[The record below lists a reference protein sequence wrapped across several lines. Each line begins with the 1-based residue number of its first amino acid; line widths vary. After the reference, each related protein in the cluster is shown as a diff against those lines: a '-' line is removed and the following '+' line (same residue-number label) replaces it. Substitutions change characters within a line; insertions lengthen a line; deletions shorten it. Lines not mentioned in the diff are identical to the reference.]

1 MAGGMRSMAM
11 FSAVPLAASLV
22 ETSKEQVLEPLSG
35 VTRTETLGRSPDVGS
50 CDARRVSTR
59 CIASLPCRRGK
70 GEVLSG
76 GRGRRRRERETDLLN
91 PPQSL
96 VRPPVPQ
103 RPVHLARARLVHLQ
117 PALVR
122 RPRAVLELL
131 LQDRLAEARE
141 EAVLLP
147 HALLDRARLGDD
159 VPPRWPAVP
168 PRRLVHRRVVEEE
181 AELVDDVARAAR
193 AEVDGDDLG
202 EVEQAA
208 VGEDALA
215 QALGRPEEARLG
227 RAQVRRLVQLDEAVE
242 VVEAGLRLAR
252 AASPRTLGNEEAVR
266 EEPQG
271 AAQRLGRRARV
282 RHLEHLVNVDGVD
295 EVAVEADEGAGQAVD
310 RLAEGPEDGG
320 ALSRVVDLHRADG
333 AEELD
338 GGLELVDV
346 RVVLRERRDD
356 GCEGIRV
363 SHFER
368 ERLRRGGQGEKG
380 THGRA

>member
-1 MAGGMRSMAM
+1 M
-11 FSAVPLAASLV
+11 
-22 ETSKEQVLEPLSG
+22 
-35 VTRTETLGRSPDVGS
+35 
-50 CDARRVSTR
+50 
-59 CIASLPCRRGK
+59 
-70 GEVLSG
+70 
-76 GRGRRRRERETDLLN
+76 
-91 PPQSL
+91 
-96 VRPPVPQ
+96 
-103 RPVHLARARLVHLQ
+103 
-117 PALVR
+117 
-122 RPRAVLELL
+122 
-131 LQDRLAEARE
+131 
-141 EAVLLP
+141 
-147 HALLDRARLGDD
+147 
-159 VPPRWPAVP
+159 
-168 PRRLVHRRVVEEE
+168 
-181 AELVDDVARAAR
+181 DDVARAAR